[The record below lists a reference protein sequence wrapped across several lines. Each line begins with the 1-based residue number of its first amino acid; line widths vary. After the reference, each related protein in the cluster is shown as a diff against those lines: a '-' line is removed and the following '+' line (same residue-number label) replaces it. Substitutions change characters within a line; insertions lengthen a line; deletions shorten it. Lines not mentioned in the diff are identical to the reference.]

1 MHVRLFSL
9 FFEFPVLIDPAFLQ
23 ITAPPSIVIN
33 NIILPTYLPTW
44 PCQNHHARKDASQEE
59 RMASPF
65 RRTSP
70 ASVCRVAE
78 FPGPQDLAASDVWS
92 TTAPPSPSFQPNPVP
107 SSAAGPEE
115 RRVKRGD
122 DGYVPRPPN
131 AFMLFRSW
139 YCKNRAVN
147 AHGRKD
153 RRVDLNT
160 TIPDQWKALPPEERA
175 EWEARA
181 KNAKKEHEMLHPNY
195 KYRPHRRN
203 TKNPVSSSSPDA
215 TQPALPQHGGS
226 ADIGQV

>member
-1 MHVRLFSL
+1 
-9 FFEFPVLIDPAFLQ
+9 
-23 ITAPPSIVIN
+23 
-33 NIILPTYLPTW
+33 
-44 PCQNHHARKDASQEE
+44 
-59 RMASPF
+59 MASPRAP

-70 ASVCRVAE
+70 ASVCRVAG
-78 FPGPQDLAASDVWS
+78 FTGPQDLA
-92 TTAPPSPSFQPNPVP
+92 TTASPSPSFQPAPVP
-107 SSAAGPEE
+107 NSAAVAGPEE

-160 TIPDQWKALPPEERA
+160 TIPDQWKALSPEERA
-175 EWEARA
+175 KWEALA
-181 KNAKKEHEMLHPNY
+181 KKTKKEHEMLHPNY

-203 TKNPVSSSSPDA
+203 AKSRVSSSSPDA
-215 TQPALPQHGGS
+215 TQPTKLPQHQCT
-226 ADIGQV
+226 DIAVARGGQV